1 MFNFSPTSQLGAG
14 GVRSAAN
21 NSFTPV
27 LAHSSKGSKVWYI
40 VWRGRGQRLS
50 GRPSAF
56 SSPRVPDQTFS
67 LGGGLARG
75 ERRKMMLRK
84 RTSISRMSA
93 KEITMGKIPRVL
105 KEQGRVYK
113 YTYARG
119 HDGEGTCLEKRTS
132 YHQSTFVKPAKDRS
146 QTELSGRSGVEPQKM
161 LCLALNV

>member
-1 MFNFSPTSQLGAG
+1 MSYYQNIFSLIFLLLTSKIVALQQSFLHIFNYGKNMFHFSPTSQLGAG

-40 VWRGRGQRLS
+40 VWRGRGERLS

-84 RTSISRMSA
+84 QTSISRMSA
-93 KEITMGKIPRVL
+93 KEITMGKIQAVL
-105 KEQGRVYK
+105 KE
-113 YTYARG
+113 
-119 HDGEGTCLEKRTS
+119 
-132 YHQSTFVKPAKDRS
+132 
-146 QTELSGRSGVEPQKM
+146 
-161 LCLALNV
+161 

>member
-40 VWRGRGQRLS
+40 VWRGRGERLS

-105 KEQGRVYK
+105 KE
-113 YTYARG
+113 
-119 HDGEGTCLEKRTS
+119 
-132 YHQSTFVKPAKDRS
+132 
-146 QTELSGRSGVEPQKM
+146 
-161 LCLALNV
+161 